1 MWFRLALALGS
12 TVAELQL
19 RMSSHEFAEW
29 RAYAQIEPFG
39 QDRSDLGAAIV
50 AATIANVNRAENQPP
65 FSPKDFLPD
74 FEPREPQ
81 TWEAQ
86 LSLIEVLNAA
96 FGGKDERTP

>member
-1 MWFRLALALGS
+1 MILPGEFDHASAEIQELAYQKSSCADAGYLKKAIAA
-12 TVAELQL
+12 TVE
-19 RMSSHEFAEW
+19 
-29 RAYAQIEPFG
+29 
-39 QDRSDLGAAIV
+39 AIV

-96 FGGKDERTP
+96 FGGKDERPA